1 MAYPGIPVAT
11 ASVATA
17 FVMLLLFVRRCLAL
31 DGRRDGRLL
40 VAAALACYF
49 ASILAVS
56 LATDDVDLWRYFGVL
71 HITGPFEDMRVI
83 TSGWECTRRGIDVLA
98 ENPCDPF
105 LREMNYPRIWTE
117 PAPLGLGQG
126 STVALSLT
134 AWAVFYLA
142 VFLAVGRL
150 TLGEGIV
157 YAAVLLS
164 PSVML
169 GVASGNNDLLIFA
182 LVAAA
187 VAALRARRS
196 VVRVASGG
204 LFLLAAVLKLYP
216 VFAFIVLLRQ
226 APRRAALSLA
236 FTLVPF
242 AVYVAATLDDLRL
255 IDRATP
261 RPTRIAYG
269 ANVLV
274 KGVEERLA
282 QLPGG
287 GITAPSP
294 TRAVLYAGSLLLA
307 LGLALWLA
315 GRLRPIATQAAAD
328 RTLDA
333 FWAGGSIY
341 VGTFAVVGTNWD
353 YRLLFLVLTLPQI
366 LRWIE
371 GEGALARASAWA
383 LAGVLGTLWLSR
395 LTWIHPLD
403 ELLNLALV
411 IFFASV
417 LVRTAP
423 SWLKRSPRA
432 TSAAA
437 AGPSPAGGRG

>member
-1 MAYPGIPVAT
+1 M
-11 ASVATA
+11 S
-17 FVMLLLFVRRCLAL
+17 LLRFARRLLAL

-49 ASILAVS
+49 GAILAVS
-56 LATDDVDLWRYFGVL
+56 LATDDFDLWRYLGVL

-105 LREMNYPRIWTE
+105 HREMNYPRIWTE
-117 PAPLGLGQG
+117 LAPLGLGQG
-126 STVALSLT
+126 STVALSLM

-142 VFLAVGRL
+142 VFLSVGRL
-150 TLGEGIV
+150 TLGGGIV
-157 YAAVLLS
+157 YTAVLLS

-169 GVASGNNDLLIFA
+169 GVASANNDLLIFA
-182 LVAAA
+182 LVATA

-196 VVRVASGG
+196 VVRAASYG

-216 VFAFIVLLRQ
+216 VFAFTVLLRQ
-226 APRRAALSLA
+226 APRRAALALA
-236 FTLVPF
+236 FTLIPF

-255 IDRATP
+255 IDKGTP

-269 ANVLV
+269 AGVLV

-282 QLPGG
+282 QVPGG
-287 GITAPSP
+287 GVLAASP

-307 LGLALWLA
+307 FGLALWLA
-315 GRLRPIATQAAAD
+315 GRLRPILTTGTAD

-333 FWAGGSIY
+333 FWAGASIY
-341 VGTFAVVGTNWD
+341 VGTFAVLGTNWD
-353 YRLLFLVLTLPQI
+353 YRLVFLVLTIPQL

-371 GEGALARASAWA
+371 GGRPLATASAWG

-395 LTWIHPLD
+395 LPWILPLD
-403 ELLNLALV
+403 EILNLALV
-411 IFFASV
+411 IFFAAV
-417 LVRTAP
+417 LVQTAP

-432 TSAAA
+432 SSAVAP
-437 AGPSPAGGRG
+437 GTSPAGGSG